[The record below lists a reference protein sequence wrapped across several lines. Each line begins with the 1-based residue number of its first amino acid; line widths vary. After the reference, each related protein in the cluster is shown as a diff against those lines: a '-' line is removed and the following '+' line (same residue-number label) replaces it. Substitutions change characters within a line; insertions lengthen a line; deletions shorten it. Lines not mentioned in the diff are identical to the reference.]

1 MTLRRIGIIIAAF
14 GIAAASPA
22 QAEDLLVTQ
31 YKNDPSGAPYGIA
44 LEKGFF
50 KKSWA
55 RRHRHHLRGGRRQLG
70 AQRHGDDLG
79 YGDVTAAPVIAAA
92 DQGQDVKIVG
102 MTSRSLADL
111 VMIVMPN
118 SPLKTPADIKGK
130 KFGISNPKSLGEM
143 MGVLV
148 MEKAGLKQ
156 GDVQMTAL
164 GSLGGALTALE
175 NGVVDV
181 TSIPLILFRTRGG
194 ESKYR
199 VLVGPK
205 DLPLIPSQLG
215 MATSKAMKEWPD
227 KLRAIQAAR
236 RDGTKFIYEHTD
248 EAIKILS
255 KVYAPL
261 PPKDVGIMVKELVE
275 AKFWSEGRIEM
286 PLLETDRA
294 CDERRRH
301 AGEGCR
307 PQEHGRQLVPA
318 GRSAKMTDRGA
329 PDQDIHACALGCDAG
344 LSGDG
349 RHAAGSCARAGRS
362 RSQARRVLRRGRPL
376 RLRQVHAA
384 RGARR
389 PAAADRR
396 HGDVRGPAGRGRGAG
411 WHRRRVS
418 GGRQLSLAD
427 GVGQRRVRPAPQ
439 RRRPTPRCAAG
450 STTRWPSW
458 D

>member
-50 KKSWA
+50 KAHGLDITGIISGA
-55 RRHRHHLRGGRRQLG
+55 GGGSSVRN
-70 AQRHGDDLG
+70 AIASDLG

-92 DQGQDVKIVG
+92 EQGQDVKIVG

-111 VMIVMPN
+111 VLIVMPD
-118 SPLKTPADIKGK
+118 SPLKSPADLKGK

-148 MEKAGLKQ
+148 MEQAGLKQ

-164 GSLGGALTALE
+164 GSLSGALTALE

-181 TSIPLILFRTRGG
+181 TSIPIVLFRTRGG

-199 VLVGPK
+199 VLVSPK

-215 MATSKAMKEWPD
+215 MATSKAMNEWPD

-236 RDGTKFIYEHTD
+236 REGTKFIYDHTD
-248 EAIKILS
+248 EAIEILS

-261 PPKDVGIMVKELVE
+261 PPSEVGIMVKQLVE

-286 PLLETDRA
+286 PLLAQT
-294 CDERRRH
+294 
-301 AGEGCR
+301 
-307 PQEHGRQLVPA
+307 
-318 GRSAKMTDRGA
+318 
-329 PDQDIHACALGCDAG
+329 
-344 LSGDG
+344 
-349 RHAAGSCARAGRS
+349 
-362 RSQARRVLRRGRPL
+362 
-376 RLRQVHAA
+376 VHAMK
-384 RGARR
+384 
-389 PAAADRR
+389 
-396 HGDVRGPAGRGRGAG
+396 
-411 WHRRRVS
+411 
-418 GGRQLSLAD
+418 
-427 GVGQRRVRPAPQ
+427 GVGMLQKDVDLKKVVDSSFLPPDLQ
-439 RRRPTPRCAAG
+439 K
-450 STTRWPSW
+450 
-458 D
+458 